1 VRDNF
6 FDRPLDERRA
16 EFENRLAQAL
26 AARKG
31 EGEMTGPKPA
41 GRPWTPEDDRL
52 LQELFK
58 LRMKTAL
65 IAFKMKRTIGA
76 IQTRK
81 NVLGLKAKGK

>member
-1 VRDNF
+1 
-6 FDRPLDERRA
+6 
-16 EFENRLAQAL
+16 
-26 AARKG
+26 
-31 EGEMTGPKPA
+31 MTGPKPA
-41 GRPWTPEDDRL
+41 GRPWTPEDDCL

>member
-1 VRDNF
+1 
-6 FDRPLDERRA
+6 
-16 EFENRLAQAL
+16 
-26 AARKG
+26 
-31 EGEMTGPKPA
+31 MTGPKPA

-81 NVLGLKAKGK
+81 NVLGLKAMGK